1 MRRIVEEAN
10 SKVATPAHGLKTLR
24 RRKPFPQDAPT
35 RIQPGTILAMLEH
48 LTIKDFVIVESLEL
62 DVDPGLTVLTG
73 ETGAGKSVLLDALS
87 FVLGDRADSGAIRH
101 GCDRADVTVRFLVAK
116 LPAAKTWLQ
125 EHDLESDQDCLL
137 RRTLTQDGRSRAYIN
152 GNNVP
157 VQSLRELGELLVD
170 IHGQNVHQSLLKSVV
185 QRNTVDEYAGHSPLQ
200 AKAAAAH
207 TRWRQLESE
216 YQTLHATLSERDAR
230 LDLLRYQVQ
239 ELQTLGLR
247 DGELDELDQEH
258 ARLANAS
265 RLLQGSEQAVQ
276 MLYEN
281 EEASLCTRVDKL
293 IVEIEQLAQ
302 FDANLKPTAEL
313 LSNASIQLNEAAHA
327 LRSYRDRVEL
337 DPERLQSVE
346 ARMAAI
352 HDAAR
357 KHRITPAEL
366 PACTARLSKELQT
379 LEHADAR
386 LDEIKRALESIAQ
399 DYRAAATALSTS
411 RKKAAKKLAQEVT
424 QQMQDLGMRGGVFEI
439 ALSALDEAQFGAH
452 GMDRIE
458 FLVSTNPGQPARAL
472 NKVASGGELSRIS
485 LSIEVATAQITGIP
499 TLVFDEVD
507 AGVGGGV
514 AEIVGRRLSA
524 LAQHR
529 QILCVT
535 HLPQVAAQGQHHWTV
550 QKQARNGQTRT
561 DIAVLNAKDR
571 VDEVARMLGGMK
583 VTPQTLAHAKEMLQH
598 AQQK

>member
-1 MRRIVEEAN
+1 
-10 SKVATPAHGLKTLR
+10 
-24 RRKPFPQDAPT
+24 
-35 RIQPGTILAMLEH
+35 MLEH
-48 LTIKDFVIVESLEL
+48 LTIKDFIIVESLEL

-73 ETGAGKSVLLDALS
+73 ETGAGKSVLLDALG
-87 FVLGDRADSGAIRH
+87 FVLGDRADSGAIRQ
-101 GCDRADVTVRFLVAK
+101 GCERADITTRFLIEK
-116 LPAAKTWLQ
+116 LPAAKTWLH
-125 EHDLESDQDCLL
+125 ERELESESDCVL
-137 RRTLTQDGRSRAYIN
+137 RRTLSQDGRSRAYIN
-152 GNNVP
+152 GNTVP

-185 QRNTVDEYAGHSPLQ
+185 QRDTVDEYAGHSALLSKV
-200 AKAAAAH
+200 ASTHA
-207 TRWRQLESE
+207 RWRQLETE
-216 YQTLHATLSERDAR
+216 YQTLHTALSERDAR
-230 LDLLRYQVQ
+230 LELLRYQVL
-239 ELQTLGLR
+239 ELQTLDLR
-247 DGELDELDQEH
+247 AGELDELDQEH

-265 RLLQGSEQAVQ
+265 RLLQGSEHAVQ

-281 EEASLCTRVDKL
+281 EETSLCTSIDKL
-293 IVEIEQLAQ
+293 IVEIEQLAHY
-302 FDANLKPTAEL
+302 DADLKPAAEL
-313 LSNASIQLNEAAHA
+313 LSNASIQLHEAAHA
-327 LRSYRDRVEL
+327 LRSYRDRVDL
-337 DPERLQSVE
+337 DPQRLQSVE
-346 ARMAAI
+346 ERMAAI

-357 KHRITPAEL
+357 KHRITTAEL
-366 PACTARLSKELQT
+366 PAFTARLTDELQT

-386 LDEIKRALESIAQ
+386 LDELKRALDSIAQ
-399 DYRAAATALSTS
+399 DYRSAATGLSHS
-411 RKKAAKKLAQEVT
+411 RKKAAHKLAQAVT

-439 ALSALDEAQFGAH
+439 AVTALEEAQFGAH

-550 QKQARNGQTRT
+550 QKQARKGQTRT
-561 DIAVLNAKDR
+561 DIAVLDSEAR
-571 VDEVARMLGGMK
+571 IDEVARMLGGMK
-583 VTPQTLAHAKEMLQH
+583 VTPQTLAHAKEMLLH
-598 AQQK
+598 AQQNSS

>member
-1 MRRIVEEAN
+1 
-10 SKVATPAHGLKTLR
+10 
-24 RRKPFPQDAPT
+24 
-35 RIQPGTILAMLEH
+35 MLEH
-48 LTIKDFVIVESLEL
+48 LAIKDFVIVESLEL
-62 DVDPGLTVLTG
+62 DIAPGLTVLTG
-73 ETGAGKSVLLDALS
+73 ETGAGKSVLLDALG

-101 GCDRADVTVRFLVAK
+101 GCERADVTVRFRVEQ

-125 EHDLESDQDCLL
+125 EHDLESDHDCLL

-170 IHGQNVHQSLLKSVV
+170 IHGQNVHQSLLKSTV
-185 QRNTVDEYAGHSPLQ
+185 QRTTVDEYAGHAALL
-200 AKAAAAH
+200 AKVAAAH
-207 TRWRQLESE
+207 QRWRQLETE
-216 YQTLHATLSERDAR
+216 YQTLHATLAERDAR
-230 LDLLRYQVQ
+230 LNLLRYQVQ
-239 ELQTLGLR
+239 ELQTLDLR
-247 DGELDELDQEH
+247 DGELAELDQEH

-281 EEASLCTRVDKL
+281 EEASLCTSIDKL
-293 IVEIEQLAQ
+293 IVDIEQLAHY
-302 FDANLKPTAEL
+302 DTGLKPAAEL
-313 LSNASIQLNEAAHA
+313 LGNASIQLHEAAHA
-327 LRSYRDRVEL
+327 LRSYRDRVDL
-337 DPERLQSVE
+337 DPQRLQSVE
-346 ARMAAI
+346 ERMAAL

-366 PACTARLSKELQT
+366 PAFSARLSAELQT

-386 LDEIKRALESIAQ
+386 LDDIKRALDGVAQ
-399 DYRAAATALSTS
+399 EYRTAAAALSSS
-411 RKKAAKKLAQEVT
+411 RKKAAKKLSQEVT

-439 ALSALDEAQFGAH
+439 TVTALDEEQFGAH

-524 LAQHR
+524 LARHR

-561 DIAVLNAKDR
+561 GIAVLNAKDR
-571 VDEVARMLGGMK
+571 IDEVARMLGGMK
-583 VTPQTLAHAKEMLQH
+583 ITPQTLAHAKEMLQH

>member
-1 MRRIVEEAN
+1 
-10 SKVATPAHGLKTLR
+10 
-24 RRKPFPQDAPT
+24 
-35 RIQPGTILAMLEH
+35 MLEH

-73 ETGAGKSVLLDALS
+73 ETGAGKSVLLDALG
-87 FVLGDRADSGAIRH
+87 FVLGDRADSGALRH
-101 GCDRADVTVRFLVAK
+101 GCERADVTVRFLDAK

-125 EHDLESDQDCLL
+125 EHDLESDHDCLL

-152 GNNVP
+152 GTNVP
-157 VQSLRELGELLVD
+157 VQALRELGELLVD

-185 QRNTVDEYAGHSPLQ
+185 QRHTVDAYAGHPVLL
-200 AKAAAAH
+200 AKVAADYQ
-207 TRWRQLESE
+207 RWRQLETE
-216 YQTLHATLSERDAR
+216 YQALHTTLRERDAR
-230 LDLLRYQVQ
+230 LDVLRYQVQ
-239 ELQTLGLR
+239 ELQTLDLR

-276 MLYEN
+276 ILYEN
-281 EEASLCTRVDKL
+281 EEASLCSGIDKL
-293 IVEIEQLAQ
+293 IVEIEQLAHY
-302 FDANLKPTAEL
+302 DAQLKPAAEL
-313 LSNASIQLNEAAHA
+313 LASVSIQLHEAAHT

-337 DPERLQSVE
+337 DPQRLQSIE
-346 ARMAAI
+346 DRIGAL

-357 KHRITPAEL
+357 KHHITPAEL
-366 PACTARLSKELQT
+366 PALTGRLSDELQT

-386 LDEIKRALESIAQ
+386 LDEIKRALDGMAQ
-399 DYRAAATALSTS
+399 DYRTAAAALSTS
-411 RKKAAKKLAQEVT
+411 RKQAAQQLSQEVT
-424 QQMQDLGMRGGVFEI
+424 QQMQDLGMRGGLFEI
-439 ALSALDEAQFGAH
+439 ALAALDEEQFGAH
-452 GMDRIE
+452 GMDRVE

-514 AEIVGRRLSA
+514 AEIVGRRLRA

-535 HLPQVAAQGQHHWTV
+535 HLPQVAAQGQQHWTV

-561 DIAVLNAKDR
+561 EIAVLNVKDR
-571 VDEVARMLGGMK
+571 IDEVARMLGGMK

>member
-1 MRRIVEEAN
+1 
-10 SKVATPAHGLKTLR
+10 
-24 RRKPFPQDAPT
+24 
-35 RIQPGTILAMLEH
+35 MLEH
-48 LTIKDFVIVESLEL
+48 LAIKDFVIVESLEL
-62 DVDPGLTVLTG
+62 DIAPGLTVLTG
-73 ETGAGKSVLLDALS
+73 ETGAGKSVLLDALG

-101 GCDRADVTVRFLVAK
+101 GCERADVTVRFRVEQ
-116 LPAAKTWLQ
+116 LPAAKIWLQ
-125 EHDLESDQDCLL
+125 EHDLESDHDCLL

-170 IHGQNVHQSLLKSVV
+170 IHGQNVHQSLLKSTV
-185 QRNTVDEYAGHSPLQ
+185 QRTTVDEYAGHAALL
-200 AKAAAAH
+200 AKVAAAH
-207 TRWRQLESE
+207 QRWRQLETE
-216 YQTLHATLSERDAR
+216 YQTLHATLAERDAR

-239 ELQTLGLR
+239 ELQTLDLR
-247 DGELDELDQEH
+247 DDELAELDQEH

-281 EEASLCTRVDKL
+281 EEASLCTSIDKL
-293 IVEIEQLAQ
+293 IVDIEQLAHY
-302 FDANLKPTAEL
+302 DTGLKPAVEL
-313 LSNASIQLNEAAHA
+313 LGNASIQLHEAAHA
-327 LRSYRDRVEL
+327 LRGYRDRVDL
-337 DPERLQSVE
+337 DPQRLQSVE
-346 ARMAAI
+346 ERMAAL

-357 KHRITPAEL
+357 KHRVTPAEL
-366 PACTARLSKELQT
+366 PAFSARLSAELQT

-386 LDEIKRALESIAQ
+386 LDDIKRALDGVAQ
-399 DYRAAATALSTS
+399 EYRTAAAALSSS
-411 RKKAAKKLAQEVT
+411 RKKAAKKLSQEVT

-439 ALSALDEAQFGAH
+439 TVTALEEEQFGAH
-452 GMDRIE
+452 GTDRIE

-524 LAQHR
+524 LARHR

-561 DIAVLNAKDR
+561 GIAVLNAKDR
-571 VDEVARMLGGMK
+571 IDEVARMLGGMK
-583 VTPQTLAHAKEMLQH
+583 ITPQTLAHAKEMLQH

>member
-1 MRRIVEEAN
+1 
-10 SKVATPAHGLKTLR
+10 
-24 RRKPFPQDAPT
+24 
-35 RIQPGTILAMLEH
+35 MLEH

-101 GCDRADVTVRFLVAK
+101 GCERADVTVRFLVEK

-125 EHDLESDQDCLL
+125 EHDLESDHDCLL

-185 QRNTVDEYAGHSPLQ
+185 QRNTVDEYAGHAALL
-200 AKAAAAH
+200 AKVAAAH
-207 TRWRQLESE
+207 ECWRQLESE
-216 YQTLHATLSERDAR
+216 YQTLHAALSERDAR

-239 ELQTLGLR
+239 ELQALDLR

-281 EEASLCTRVDKL
+281 EEASLCTSIDKL

-302 FDANLKPTAEL
+302 FDADLKATAEL

-327 LRSYRDRVEL
+327 LRSYRDRVDL
-337 DPERLQSVE
+337 DPQRLQSVE
-346 ARMAAI
+346 ERMAAI

-366 PACTARLSKELQT
+366 PAFTARLSAELQT

-386 LDEIKRALESIAQ
+386 LDEIKRALDGIAQ
-399 DYRAAATALSTS
+399 DYRSAATALSTS
-411 RKKAAKKLAQEVT
+411 RKKAAKKLSQEVT
-424 QQMQDLGMRGGVFEI
+424 QQMQDLGMRGGVFE
-439 ALSALDEAQFGAH
+439 
-452 GMDRIE
+452 
-458 FLVSTNPGQPARAL
+458 
-472 NKVASGGELSRIS
+472 VA
-485 LSIEVATAQITGIP
+485 
-499 TLVFDEVD
+499 
-507 AGVGGGV
+507 
-514 AEIVGRRLSA
+514 
-524 LAQHR
+524 
-529 QILCVT
+529 
-535 HLPQVAAQGQHHWTV
+535 
-550 QKQARNGQTRT
+550 
-561 DIAVLNAKDR
+561 
-571 VDEVARMLGGMK
+571 
-583 VTPQTLAHAKEMLQH
+583 
-598 AQQK
+598 

>member
-1 MRRIVEEAN
+1 
-10 SKVATPAHGLKTLR
+10 
-24 RRKPFPQDAPT
+24 
-35 RIQPGTILAMLEH
+35 MLEH

-73 ETGAGKSVLLDALS
+73 ETGAGKSVLLDALG
-87 FVLGDRADSGAIRH
+87 FVLGDRTDSGAIRH
-101 GCDRADVTVRFLVAK
+101 GCERADVAVRFLIEK
-116 LPAAKTWLQ
+116 LPAAKTWLL
-125 EHDLESDQDCLL
+125 EHDLESDGECVL

-152 GNNVP
+152 TNSVP
-157 VQSLRELGELLVD
+157 AQSLRELGELLVD

-185 QRNTVDEYAGHSPLQ
+185 QRNTVDDYAGHAALLS
-200 AKAAAAH
+200 KAAATHAH
-207 TRWRQLESE
+207 WRQLETE
-216 YQTLHATLSERDAR
+216 YQTLHAALSERDAR
-230 LDLLRYQVQ
+230 LELLRYQVQ
-239 ELQTLGLR
+239 ELQTLNLH
-247 DGELDELDQEH
+247 DGELDTLDQEH

-281 EEASLCTRVDKL
+281 EDASLCASVDKL
-293 IVEIEQLAQ
+293 IVEIEQLAHY
-302 FDANLKPTAEL
+302 DADLKATAEL
-313 LSNASIQLNEAAHA
+313 LGNASIQLNEAAHA
-327 LRSYRDRVEL
+327 LRGYRDRVDL
-337 DPERLQSVE
+337 DPQRLQSVE
-346 ARMAAI
+346 ERLAVI

-357 KHRITPAEL
+357 KHRIPPADL
-366 PACTARLSKELQT
+366 PALTVRLATELQT

-386 LDEIKRALESIAQ
+386 LDEIKRALDASTQ
-399 DYRAAATALSTS
+399 DYLRAATALSTS
-411 RKKAAKKLAQEVT
+411 RKKAAKKLSQEVT

-439 ALSALDEAQFGAH
+439 AVSALDEAQLGAH

-561 DIAVLNAKDR
+561 AITVLNAADR
-571 VDEVARMLGGMK
+571 IDEVARMLGGMK

-598 AQQK
+598 AQHK

>member
-1 MRRIVEEAN
+1 
-10 SKVATPAHGLKTLR
+10 
-24 RRKPFPQDAPT
+24 
-35 RIQPGTILAMLEH
+35 MLEH

-62 DVDPGLTVLTG
+62 DVERGLTVLTG
-73 ETGAGKSVLLDALS
+73 ETGAGKSVLLDALG
-87 FVLGDRADSGAIRH
+87 FVLGDRVDSGIIRH
-101 GCDRADVTVRFLVAK
+101 GCERADVTVRFLIDK
-116 LPAAKTWLQ
+116 LPAAKTWLH
-125 EHDLESDQDCLL
+125 EHDLESDHDCLL

-157 VQSLRELGELLVD
+157 VQSLRELGEQLVD

-185 QRNTVDEYAGHSPLQ
+185 QRNTVDEYAGHSAHL
-200 AKAAAAH
+200 AKVAAAH
-207 TRWRQLESE
+207 ERWRQLESE

-230 LDLLRYQVQ
+230 LDLLRYQVL
-239 ELQTLGLR
+239 ELQSLDLR
-247 DGELDELDQEH
+247 DGELDELDHEH
-258 ARLANAS
+258 ARLANAN
-265 RLLQGSEQAVQ
+265 RLLQGSENAVQ
-276 MLYEN
+276 ILYEN
-281 EEASLCTRVDKL
+281 EDASLCTSVDKL

-302 FDANLKPTAEL
+302 FDADLKPTAEL

-327 LRSYRDRVEL
+327 LRSYRDRVDL
-337 DPERLQSVE
+337 DPQRLQSIE

-357 KHRITPAEL
+357 KHRIPTAEL
-366 PACTARLSKELQT
+366 PAFTSRLSAELQT

-386 LDEIKRALESIAQ
+386 LDDIKRALDSIAQ
-399 DYRAAATALSTS
+399 DYRSAATNLSTS
-411 RKKAAKKLAQEVT
+411 RKKAAKKLSQEVT
-424 QQMQDLGMRGGVFEI
+424 QQMQDLGMRGGVFEM
-439 ALSALDEAQFGAH
+439 AVSALDEAQFGAH

-458 FLVSTNPGQPARAL
+458 FLVSTNPGQPARPL

-514 AEIVGRRLSA
+514 AEIVGRRLRA

-535 HLPQVAAQGQHHWTV
+535 HLPQVAAQGQNHWTV
-550 QKQARNGQTRT
+550 QKQATQGKTRT
-561 DIAVLNAKDR
+561 DIAVLTAPDR
-571 VDEVARMLGGMK
+571 IDEVARMLGGMK
-583 VTPQTLAHAKEMLQH
+583 ITPQTLAHAKEMLQH